1 MSYDHRPIPMNIAS
15 KVLKCVC
22 KIKSGRENRGF
33 GTGFFLKVSEN
44 AKFLVCSIPF
54 WNEKLITIEIWNRK
68 IMNLAFNGRFF
79 KKAEIP
85 NHTTI
90 IEIKETDDIYSDI
103 DFLDYEPNYQKGY
116 NIYNNSDIFSIHFP
130 LGGEAAC
137 ASGKVIEIDKDQFY
151 HNIPTDKGSGGCPIL
166 LLSEDINFI
175 KVIGVHWGKDCNKMV
190 GIADFIGRAINE
202 INKSFKSEN
211 KCKVFDKNKIFYNN
225 GINNI
230 NINIDNNI
238 DDMNNI
244 NINKIFN
251 PNNSNVYNQ
260 INYNNK
266 ILPFNNNLNN
276 IKGNFIQQLNNNS
289 NRTTLNK
296 NPLSSSNI
304 SNNSIKSQKE
314 KVLFL
319 TNNPKEAITLHFKS
333 SNQLINYAIHC
344 KTEHKFNMIANQI
357 FEREPNFVE
366 NGLLFLCGGRKINEY
381 KTIKDNQLK
390 NGDVI
395 IIQTIE

>member
-1 MSYDHRPIPMNIAS
+1 MSFDHRPIPMDIVS

-22 KIKSGRENRGF
+22 KIKFGRENRGF

-44 AKFLVCSIPF
+44 AKFLICSIHF
-54 WNEKLITIEIWNRK
+54 WNEKLITIEIWNKK
-68 IMNLAFNGRFF
+68 IMNMELNGRFIKNF
-79 KKAEIP
+79 QGPKYISV
-85 NHTTI
+85 
-90 IEIKETDDIYSDI
+90 IEIRETDDIYKDI
-103 DFLDYEPNYQKGY
+103 EFLDYDLNYQKGY
-116 NIYNNSDIFSIHFP
+116 EIYIKTNIFSIHFP
-130 LGGEAAC
+130 NGGEASC
-137 ASGKVIEIDKDQFY
+137 ASGKVIEIDEDQFN
-151 HNIPTDKGSGGCPIL
+151 HNIPTVHGSGGCPIL
-166 LLSEDINFI
+166 LLNLI
-175 KVIGVHWGKDCNKMV
+175 KVIGVHTGTDSNQL
-190 GIADFIGRAINE
+190 GISDFIGRAINE

-225 GINNI
+225 GIN

-289 NRTTLNK
+289 NRTALNK
-296 NPLSSSNI
+296 NPLFSSNI
-304 SNNSIKSQKE
+304 SNNSLKSQKE

-381 KTIKDNQLK
+381 KIIKDNQLK

>member
-1 MSYDHRPIPMNIAS
+1 MSYDHHMPIPMNIAS
-15 KVLKCVC
+15 KVLRCVC
-22 KIKSGRENRGF
+22 KIKFGRENRGI

-44 AKFLVCSIPF
+44 AKFLICSIHF
-54 WNEKLITIEIWNRK
+54 CNEKSTTIEIWNKK

-137 ASGKVIEIDKDQFY
+137 ASGKVIEIDEDQFN
-151 HNIPTDKGSGGCPIL
+151 HNIPTVHGSGGCPIL
-166 LLSEDINFI
+166 LLNLI
-175 KVIGVHWGKDCNKMV
+175 KVIGVHWGKEHNKM
-190 GIADFIGRAINE
+190 GIADFIGPAINE
-202 INKSFKSEN
+202 IKKSFKSEN
-211 KCKVFDKNKIFYNN
+211 KSKVFDKNKIFYNN

-230 NINIDNNI
+230 NIDNNI

-244 NINKIFN
+244 KINKIFN

-304 SNNSIKSQKE
+304 SNNSLKSQKE

-319 TNNPKEAITLHFKS
+319 TNNPK
-333 SNQLINYAIHC
+333 
-344 KTEHKFNMIANQI
+344 
-357 FEREPNFVE
+357 
-366 NGLLFLCGGRKINEY
+366 
-381 KTIKDNQLK
+381 
-390 NGDVI
+390 
-395 IIQTIE
+395 